1 MTEKQQIFS
10 SKVKYDGIF
19 SFSSFYKFCYDHLT
33 EEFGFYI
40 AELKYAEKI
49 MGDAKEI
56 KIEWEGDKKIT
67 DYFKYIIKI
76 DFNIIGLK
84 NVEVQ
89 REGGKIQTNKGSVEI
104 NMKGI
109 LVSDYEG
116 KYDTSPTLRFFRG
129 VYEKWIIP
137 STIEQIEEKLISH
150 CDGFLGEAKAYLD
163 LEGKRWF

>member
-1 MTEKQQIFS
+1 MTEKKQIFS

-19 SFSSFYKFCYDHLT
+19 SFPEFYKFCYDYLT

-40 AELKYAEKI
+40 AESKYSEKI
-49 MGDAKEI
+49 TGDAKEI
-56 KIEWEGDKKIT
+56 KIEWEGERKIT
-67 DYFKYIIKI
+67 DYFKYAIKV
-76 DFNIIGLK
+76 DFTILGLK

-89 REGGKIQTNKGSVEI
+89 RERKKIQTNKGVVEI
-104 NMKGI
+104 NTKGI

-116 KYDTSPTLRFFRG
+116 KYNTSPTLRFFRG

-137 STIEQIEEKLISH
+137 STIEQIEEKLVSH

-163 LEGKRWF
+163 LEGKR

>member
-67 DYFKYIIKI
+67 DYFKYIILLY
-76 DFNIIGLK
+76 LK
-84 NVEVQ
+84 FHNSHHQEDLPLRLLVE
-89 REGGKIQTNKGSVEI
+89 
-104 NMKGI
+104 
-109 LVSDYEG
+109 
-116 KYDTSPTLRFFRG
+116 
-129 VYEKWIIP
+129 
-137 STIEQIEEKLISH
+137 
-150 CDGFLGEAKAYLD
+150 
-163 LEGKRWF
+163 

>member
-1 MTEKQQIFS
+1 
-10 SKVKYDGIF
+10 
-19 SFSSFYKFCYDHLT
+19 
-33 EEFGFYI
+33 
-40 AELKYAEKI
+40 

-67 DYFKYIIKI
+67 DYFKYIIKV

-137 STIEQIEEKLISH
+137 STIEQIEEKLVSH

-163 LEGKRWF
+163 LEGKR